1 MDGWILASA
10 IFQILVLLDELHPVP
25 YVIIALHHEILS
37 LRLEHW
43 MRLPFPHLSLGL
55 FALLLTLILPTV
67 ATAAVSAATVTSS
80 GQLPGGY
87 PTDGQIGDLIL
98 ANDEIVIIISA
109 IGHTIYSGENGG
121 TVIDAATTAANSDA
135 LGEFYTYFDDDWP
148 RQAVY
153 TSLIIVDD
161 GSGGGPAIIRASGHD
176 LNDANMAVVTDY
188 SLGEGDRHLTA
199 TTWVT
204 SSGSAVINFELGDA
218 FHWGGSSKY
227 APGFGFA
234 VEGTTTQAWMAG
246 LSANVCYA
254 YAGIYGDNWGPN
266 GSYWSDLSVTVE
278 DIAAGATVSYT
289 RYLAVAAGD
298 ISAAVSILH
307 EALGEVTG
315 TVVCNVSSLADG
327 SPLPGS
333 PVDVYDG
340 SGNPYYEMVTGATG
354 RAIGTL
360 PTGTWRLVASASG
373 YLSVENWVTV
383 YEGGTHSFDF
393 QLPSTGGG
401 TGEAIGDTLTIIQR
415 PLVNIPALVTPGQTL
430 EINCDADPAITG
442 WQAEISH
449 DALTIPL
456 VVTAASYDPSTEW
469 WTLSTTVPTV
479 PLYELFNLRVTAD
492 GGLDDTTR
500 HAVRVLDG
508 FKDDFYFIHIT
519 DTHLPEHKF
528 SEDGASPADSSETVD
543 LRAVIQD
550 INLINP
556 EFVLITGDYVNEGE
570 LEDYLEWRCYTRAQR
585 QLYEFLTPTYLVSGN
600 HDIGGWNATPPPA
613 GTARRDWWR
622 FFGWPRLDNPP
633 PGAPQYTQNYS
644 FDYGPVHFVG
654 LEAYNNYDMWR
665 SEIYGSDSFPAFQL
679 DWLNQDLATASGSLA
694 QVLFYHNDFQDQ
706 IDLGTLGVEMA
717 LWGHVHGDRG
727 SEQVQPYDLATNNV
741 CDGARSYRL
750 IRVSGGVLQP
760 VPTLS
765 AGSTGQNL
773 RVEYTPANAGL
784 SGTVTARITNNQTE
798 RFEHG
803 KLRFVM
809 PAADGYYVATGGQ
822 IVQIDQSGDFDI
834 CHVAV
839 DIPASGSQTVTVS
852 PGVGDA
858 PGAGPLADLR
868 LDQNIP
874 NPFNP
879 ATDIKYHLPAD
890 GSVRLGVYD
899 MKGREVAVLVD
910 QVLLAGDHAAHW
922 NGKDKSGRD
931 APSGVY
937 FLRLTTSSQERTR
950 KMVLAR

>member
-1 MDGWILASA
+1 MRFSSHNVSLGFLA
-10 IFQILVLLDELHPVP
+10 VLLV
-25 YVIIALHHEILS
+25 
-37 LRLEHW
+37 
-43 MRLPFPHLSLGL
+43 
-55 FALLLTLILPTV
+55 LILPT
-67 ATAAVSAATVTSS
+67 ASTAAVSAATVTSS

-87 PTDGQIGDLIL
+87 AVDGQIGDLIL
-98 ANDEIVIIISA
+98 ANDEIIIIISA
-109 IGHTIYSGENGG
+109 IGHTTYSGENGG

-161 GSGGGPAIIRASGHD
+161 GSGGGPAVIRASGHD
-176 LNDANMAVVTDY
+176 LNNADMAVVTDY
-188 SLGEGDRHLTA
+188 SLAEGDRHLTA

-204 SSGSAVINFELGDA
+204 SSGGAVRNFELGDA
-218 FHWGGSSKY
+218 FHWGGCSKY
-227 APGFGFA
+227 APGPGFA

-254 YAGIYGDNWGPN
+254 YAGIYGNNWGPN
-266 GSYWSDLSVTVE
+266 GSYWSDLSVTTE

-289 RYLAVAAGD
+289 RYLAVSAGD

-315 TVVCNVSSLADG
+315 TVICNVSSLADG
-327 SPLPGS
+327 TPLVGS
-333 PVDVYDG
+333 QVHVFDG
-340 SGNPYYEMVTGATG
+340 SGNPYYQMVVSNTGQ
-354 RAIGTL
+354 AIGTL
-360 PTGTWRLVASASG
+360 PTGIWRLVASASG

-383 YEGGTHSFDF
+383 FEGETHGLDF
-393 QLPSTGGG
+393 QLPTNGGETGI
-401 TGEAIGDTLTIIQR
+401 AIGDTLTIIQR
-415 PLVNIPALVTPGQTL
+415 PLVNIPAMVTPDQTL
-430 EINCDADPAITG
+430 EINCDADPATMG
-442 WQAEISH
+442 WQAEISSG
-449 DALTIPL
+449 ALTLPL
-456 VVTAASYDPSTEW
+456 VITAASYDPSTEW

-479 PLYELFNLRVTAD
+479 PLYELFDLRVTAD

-500 HAVRVLDG
+500 HAVRVLEE
-508 FKDDFYFIHIT
+508 FRDDFYFIHIT
-519 DTHLPEHKF
+519 DTHLPEHQF
-528 SEDGASPADSSETVD
+528 SDSGATPADSSETVD

-585 QLYEFLTPTYLVSGN
+585 QLYEFLTPTFLVSGN

-622 FFGWPRLDNPP
+622 FFGWPRLENPP

-665 SEIYGSDSFPAFQL
+665 SEIYGADSFPAFQL
-679 DWLNQDLATASGSLA
+679 DWLDQDLAAASGSLA
-694 QVLFYHNDFQDQ
+694 QVLFYHNDFQNQ
-706 IDLGTLGVEMA
+706 INLDALGVEMA

-727 SEQVQPYDLATNNV
+727 SEKVQPYDLATNNV

-765 AGSTGQNL
+765 AGDTGQNL
-773 RVEYTPANAGL
+773 SVDFEPANVGL
-784 SGTVTARITNNQTE
+784 ASIVTAQINNNQTE
-798 RFEHG
+798 RFEYG

-809 PAADGYYVATGGQ
+809 PAADGHYAATGGQ
-822 IVQIDQSGDFDI
+822 IVQIDQSGDYDI

-839 DIPASGSQTVTVS
+839 DILAAGSQTVTVS
-852 PGVGDA
+852 PDLSDF
-858 PGAGPLADLR
+858 PGAVSLADLR

-879 ATDIKYHLPAD
+879 ATDIIFYLPVD
-890 GSVRLGVYD
+890 GPVRLAVYD
-899 MKGREVAVLVD
+899 MKGREVAVLED
-910 QVLLAGDHAAHW
+910 QVLLAGDNSAHW
-922 NGKDKSGRD
+922 NGKDKAGRD

-937 FLRLTTSSQERTR
+937 FLRLSTTGQERTR

>member
-1 MDGWILASA
+1 
-10 IFQILVLLDELHPVP
+10 
-25 YVIIALHHEILS
+25 
-37 LRLEHW
+37 
-43 MRLPFPHLSLGL
+43 MRLPSPHLSLGL
-55 FALLLTLILPTV
+55 LAVLLALALPTA

-80 GQLPGGY
+80 GQLLGGS
-87 PTDGQIGDLIL
+87 PADGQIGDLIL
-98 ANDEIVIIISA
+98 ANDEIVVIISA
-109 IGHTIYSGENGG
+109 IGHITYSGENGG
-121 TVIDAATTAANSDA
+121 TVIDAGTTAANTDA

-161 GSGGGPAIIRASGHD
+161 GSGGGPAIIRASGQD
-176 LNDANMAVVTDY
+176 LNDPGMAVVTDY
-188 SLGEGDRHLTA
+188 SLAEGDRHLTA

-204 SSGSAVINFELGDA
+204 SSGGPVPNFELGDA

-227 APGFGFA
+227 APGLGFA
-234 VEGTTTQAWMAG
+234 VGGTTTTPWMAG
-246 LSANVCYA
+246 LGTGVCYA
-254 YAGIYGDNWGPN
+254 YAGIYGDCWGPN
-266 GSYWSDLSVTVE
+266 GSYWSDLSVITE

-307 EALGEVTG
+307 ETLGEVTG
-315 TVVCNVSSLADG
+315 TVVCNVSSLDDG
-327 SPLPGS
+327 TPLPGS
-333 PVDVYDG
+333 LVDVYDG
-340 SGNPYYEMVTGATG
+340 SGNPYYQMVVNGTGQ
-354 RAIGTL
+354 AIGTL
-360 PTGTWRLVASASG
+360 PTGTWRLVATAAG

-383 YEGGTHSFDF
+383 YEGATHGLDF
-393 QLPSTGGG
+393 QLPTNGGG
-401 TGEAIGDTLTIIQR
+401 TTTAIGDTLTIIQR
-415 PLVNIPALVTPGQTL
+415 PLVNIPAMVMPGQTL
-430 EINCDADPAITG
+430 EINCDADPATTG
-442 WQAEISH
+442 WQVEISL
-449 DALTIPL
+449 DSLTLPL
-456 VVTAASYDPSTEW
+456 TVTAASYDPSTEW

-479 PLYELFNLRVTAD
+479 PLYELFDLRVTAD

-500 HAVRVLDG
+500 HAVRVLDE

-519 DTHLPEHKF
+519 DTHLPEHQF
-528 SEDGASPADSSETVD
+528 SDSGATPADSSETVD

-585 QLYEFLTPTYLVSGN
+585 QLYEFLTPTYLVAGN
-600 HDIGGWNATPPPA
+600 HDIGGWNATPPPQ

-633 PGAPQYTQNYS
+633 PGAPQHTQNYS

-665 SEIYGSDSFPAFQL
+665 SEIYGADSFPAFQL
-679 DWLNQDLATASGSLA
+679 DWLNQDLAAASGSLA
-694 QVLFYHNDFQDQ
+694 QVLFYHIDFQSQ
-706 IDLGTLGVEMA
+706 LNLGALGVEMA

-727 SEQVQPYDLATNNV
+727 SEQVQPYDLATNNT
-741 CDGARSYRL
+741 CDGERSYRL

-765 AGSTGQNL
+765 AGASGQNL
-773 RVEYTPANAGL
+773 TVDYAPANVGL
-784 SGTVTARITNNQTE
+784 SSTVTAQITNNQSE

-803 KLRFVM
+803 RLRFVM
-809 PAADGYYVATGGQ
+809 PAADGHYAATGGQ
-822 IVQIDQSGDFDI
+822 MVQIDQSGDFDV

-839 DIPASGSQTVTVS
+839 DILAAGTQTVTVS
-852 PGVGDA
+852 PDLSDV

-879 ATDIKYHLPAD
+879 ATDINYYLPQE

-899 MKGREVAVLVD
+899 MKGRQVAVLVD
-910 QVLLAGDHAAHW
+910 QVMPAGDYSAHW
-922 NGKDKSGRD
+922 DGRDKSGRD

-937 FLRLTTSSQERTR
+937 LLRLSISGQERSR

>member
-1 MDGWILASA
+1 
-10 IFQILVLLDELHPVP
+10 
-25 YVIIALHHEILS
+25 
-37 LRLEHW
+37 
-43 MRLPFPHLSLGL
+43 MRLPSKHLSLGL
-55 FALLLTLILPTV
+55 LAVILALTLPSA

-80 GQLPGGY
+80 GQLPAGY
-87 PTDGQIGDLIL
+87 PIDGQIGDLIL
-98 ANDEIVIIISA
+98 ANNEIVIIISA
-109 IGHTIYSGENGG
+109 IGHTTYSGENGG

-176 LNDANMAVVTDY
+176 LNDPGMTVVTDY
-188 SLGEGDRHLTA
+188 SLGEGDRYLTA
-199 TTWVT
+199 TTRVT
-204 SSGSAVINFELGDA
+204 GGSGAVAGFELGDA
-218 FHWGGSSKY
+218 FHWGGCSKY
-227 APGFGFA
+227 APGLGFA
-234 VEGTTTQAWMAG
+234 VDGTTTQAWMAG
-246 LSANVCYA
+246 HSAAVCYA

-266 GSYWSDLSVTVE
+266 GSYWSDLSVTTE

-289 RYLAVAAGD
+289 RYLAVATGD
-298 ISAAVSILH
+298 ISVAVSILH
-307 EALGEVTG
+307 EALGEATG
-315 TVVCNVSSLADG
+315 TVICNVSSLDEG
-327 SPLPGS
+327 TPLPGAL
-333 PVDVYDG
+333 VDVYDG
-340 SGNPYYEMVTGATG
+340 SGNPYYEMVVGGTGQAV
-354 RAIGTL
+354 GTL
-360 PTGTWRLVASASG
+360 PTGTWRLVAKATG

-383 YEGGTHSFDF
+383 YDGANHGLDF
-393 QLPSTGGG
+393 PLPTNGGG
-401 TGEAIGDTLTIIQR
+401 TGTAIGDTLTVIMR
-415 PLVNIPALVTPGQTL
+415 PLVNIPAMVAPGQIL
-430 EINCDADPAITG
+430 EINCDADPATTG
-442 WQAEISH
+442 WQAEIS
-449 DALTIPL
+449 AGAITLPL
-456 VVTAASYDPSTEW
+456 VIDAASYDPSTEW
-469 WTLSTTVPTV
+469 WTLSITVPAV
-479 PLYELFNLRVTAD
+479 PLYELFDLRVTAD

-500 HAVRVLDG
+500 HAVRVLEE
-508 FKDDFYFIHIT
+508 FRDDFYFIHIT
-519 DTHLPEHKF
+519 DTHLPEHQF
-528 SEDGASPADSSETVD
+528 SDSGATPADSSETVD

-600 HDIGGWNATPPPA
+600 HDIGGWSSTPPSA

-633 PGAPQYTQNYS
+633 PGAPEYTQNYS

-665 SEIYGSDSFPAFQL
+665 SEIYGSDSFPTFQL
-679 DWLNQDLATASGSLA
+679 DWLNQDLAAASGSLA
-694 QVLFYHNDFQDQ
+694 QVLFYHMDFQSQ
-706 IDLGTLGVEMA
+706 LNLGSLGVEMA

-727 SEQVQPYDLATNNV
+727 SEQVQPYDLATNSV
-741 CDGARSYRL
+741 CDGARAYRL

-765 AGSTGQNL
+765 AGASGQNL
-773 RVEYTPANAGL
+773 IVDYAPANAGL
-784 SGTVTARITNNQTE
+784 ASTVTAQITNNQPE

-809 PAADGYYVATGGQ
+809 PAAGGRYAATGGQ

-839 DIPASGSQTVTVS
+839 DILAAGTQSVTVS
-852 PGVGDA
+852 PDVSSV

-890 GSVRLGVYD
+890 GFVRLGVYD
-899 MKGREVAVLVD
+899 MQGHEVAVLVD
-910 QVLLAGDHAAHW
+910 QVLPAGDYSAHW
-922 NGKDKSGRD
+922 DGRDKEGRD

-937 FLRLTTSSQERTR
+937 FLRLSTAGQERTR